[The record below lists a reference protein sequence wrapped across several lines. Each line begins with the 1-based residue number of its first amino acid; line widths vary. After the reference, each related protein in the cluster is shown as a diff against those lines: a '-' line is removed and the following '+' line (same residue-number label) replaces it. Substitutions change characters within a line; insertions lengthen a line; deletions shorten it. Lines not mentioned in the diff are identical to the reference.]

1 MLNWEYIV
9 EILRVNLRKNSGK
22 PFARP
27 KDLHL
32 SSEGLVPQDPGA
44 PDESIVS
51 REASSA
57 GGNPYV

>member
-1 MLNWEYIV
+1 
-9 EILRVNLRKNSGK
+9 VNLRKNSGK